1 MTANLDLY
9 DVRESLA
16 KHILADGYD
25 VIIDLE
31 KSHGSWIVDSVTGK
45 EYFDLFSMFAS
56 MTVGY
61 NHPFILENRDKLA
74 HAALHKPTLS
84 DIYTREYADFLETF
98 AEVGMPGYLQHAFF
112 IEGGGLAVENTLKAA
127 FDWKVRKNIAAGKGE
142 RGSKI
147 MHFKGCFHGRT
158 GYTMSLTDS
167 PDSRKTL
174 YYPQFDWPR
183 VTHPTVQFPIND
195 SSTAAVLALE
205 TQAIDEIK
213 SALLAAP
220 DDIAAV
226 IIEPIQGEG
235 GDNHIR
241 PEFARQLR
249 QLCDEHDMLLIY
261 DEVQTG
267 VGITG
272 EFWAHESFGE
282 DARPDL
288 IAFGKKSQVCGML
301 GGPRL
306 DENESSVFSESSRI
320 NSTFGGNLVD
330 MVRFDLILQI
340 IRDENILEQARS
352 SGDYLLAQL
361 YDLAEEFPGFVTQ
374 PRGAGLFAAFDLPS
388 STERDAAISKIIEN
402 GIIILGSG
410 THSIRFRPHLNIS
423 REEIDTAMEIIT
435 RSIRSC
441 LV

>member
-1 MTANLDLY
+1 
-9 DVRESLA
+9 
-16 KHILADGYD
+16 LADGYD

-31 KSHGSWIVDSVTGK
+31 KSHGSWIVDARDGR

-61 NHPFILENRDKLA
+61 NHPFMVEHQDLLA

-84 DIYTREYADFLETF
+84 DIYTQEYAAFLETF
-98 AEVGMPGYLQHAFF
+98 SREGMPDYLPHAFF

-127 FDWKVRKNIAAGKGE
+127 FDWKVRKNIAAGRGE
-142 RGSKI
+142 RGSRI
-147 MHFKGCFHGRT
+147 VHFKGCFHGRT

-167 PDSRKTL
+167 PDPRKTL

-183 VTHPTVQFPIND
+183 ITHPTATFPLDDNAGA
-195 SSTAAVLALE
+195 TEALE
-205 TQAIDEIK
+205 ALAISEILA
-213 SALLAAP
+213 ALSAAP
-220 DDIAAV
+220 DDIAAI

-241 PEFARQLR
+241 PAFATQLR
-249 QLCDEHDMLLIY
+249 ELCDEHEMLLIY

-272 EFWAHESFGE
+272 KFWAHELFGQE
-282 DARPDL
+282 ALPDL

-301 GGPRL
+301 AGPRL
-306 DENESSVFSESSRI
+306 DEVEHNVFTESSRI
-320 NSTFGGNLVD
+320 NSTFGGNLAD

-340 IRDENILEQARS
+340 MRAENLLEQVQS
-352 SGDYLLAQL
+352 SGELLL
-361 YDLAEEFPGFVTQ
+361 SRLHELAEEFPAFVTH

-388 STERDAAISKIIEN
+388 STERDAVISKIMEN
-402 GIIILGSG
+402 GIIILGCG
-410 THSIRFRPHLNIS
+410 TRSIRFRPHLNITV
-423 REEIDTAMEIIT
+423 EEIDTATEIIT

-441 LV
+441 LA

>member
-1 MTANLDLY
+1 MTANVDLF
-9 DVRESLA
+9 DVRQSLA

-25 VIIDLE
+25 IIIDLE
-31 KSHGSWIVDSVTGK
+31 KSHGSWIVDANSGR
-45 EYFDLFSMFAS
+45 EYLDLFSMFAS

-61 NHPFILENRDKLA
+61 NHPFMVAHQDRLA

-84 DIYTREYADFLETF
+84 DIYTREYAEFLDTF
-98 AEVGMPGYLQHAFF
+98 AEIGIPDYLPHAFF
-112 IEGGGLAVENTLKAA
+112 IEGGGLAVENSLKAA

-142 RGSKI
+142 RGSRI
-147 MHFKGCFHGRT
+147 VHFKGCFHGRT

-167 PDSRKTL
+167 PDPRKTL

-183 VTHPTVQFPIND
+183 ITHPTVQFPQDD
-195 SSTAAVLALE
+195 SSIEAAQALE
-205 TQAIDEIK
+205 AQAIGEIK
-213 SALLAAP
+213 SALHAAP
-220 DDIAAV
+220 DDIAAI

-249 QLCDEHDMLLIY
+249 ELCDEQELLLIY

-272 EFWAHESFGE
+272 KFWAHELFGE
-282 DARPDL
+282 EARPDV
-288 IAFGKKSQVCGML
+288 ISFGKKTQVCGML
-301 GGPRL
+301 AGPRL
-306 DENESSVFSESSRI
+306 DEVEHNVFQESGRI
-320 NSTFGGNLVD
+320 NSTFGGNLAD

-340 IRDENILEQARS
+340 LRDENILEQVQS
-352 SGDYLLAQL
+352 SGEVLISQL
-361 YDLAEEFPGFVTQ
+361 HGLAEEFPGFVTH

-388 STERDAAISKIIEN
+388 STERDAAISKIMEN
-402 GIIILGSG
+402 GLIIMGCG
-410 THSIRFRPHLNIS
+410 PRSIRFRPHLNITAA
-423 REEIDTAMEIIT
+423 ELDTAMEIIT

-441 LV
+441 LA